1 MNTAYRVWDGEQ
13 MYYYGDEGICLSIG
27 ELGSID
33 GKVFG
38 WSLWLD
44 GYGVIAHSGDGK
56 SVLMWGTGIR
66 LPGQLVDPEKCI
78 YAPGKMI
85 YESDLILRYDY
96 NPDVYMKDKFIGEVK
111 MIEGSWCV
119 VNVEKEISALL
130 FSETAE
136 DALFGNIYEN
146 VTEKEG
152 AE

>member
-38 WSLWLD
+38 WSLWLE

-56 SVLMWGTGIR
+56 SVLMWHIGLLDKNNKAIYQNDFFEFANGEKGVVEWIEDKAMYDVR
-66 LPGQLVDPEKCI
+66 NYYDPR
-78 YAPGKMI
+78 A
-85 YESDLILRYDY
+85 DY
-96 NPDVYMKDKFIGEVK
+96 PNIAFSEHAHCLGEVK
-111 MIEGSWCV
+111 
-119 VNVEKEISALL
+119 
-130 FSETAE
+130 
-136 DALFGNIYEN
+136 GNICEN
-146 VTEKEG
+146 SELLEG